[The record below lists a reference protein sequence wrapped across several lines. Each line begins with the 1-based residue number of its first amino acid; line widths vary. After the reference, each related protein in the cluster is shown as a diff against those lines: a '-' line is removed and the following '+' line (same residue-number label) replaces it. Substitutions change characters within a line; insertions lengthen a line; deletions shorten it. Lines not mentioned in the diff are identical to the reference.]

1 MDIFTL
7 IAYSISIFKE
17 YTIYGTIDE
26 YRDIFY
32 RD

>member
-17 YTIYGTIDE
+17 YTIYGSIQE
-26 YRDIFY
+26 YRELFKID
-32 RD
+32 